1 MQAAVATSS
10 MQKCREVT
18 ISEEIHTSEANT
30 SGVNTP
36 TKERTPKHW
45 ISTETQHPTLI
56 CDVGSPTP
64 IPTSQR
70 HKAGLTHTGERKQH
84 KRVLAR

>member
-1 MQAAVATSS
+1 MK
-10 MQKCREVT
+10 KCREVT
-18 ISEEIHTSEANT
+18 ISEEIHTSEANA

-36 TKERTPKHW
+36 TKESTPKHW
-45 ISTETQHPTLI
+45 TSTESQHPTLI

-70 HKAGLTHTGERKQH
+70 HEAGLTHSGERSSTRK
-84 KRVLAR
+84 V